1 MLALLTRRAP
11 ITRRA
16 QRVRLV
22 AIAWVAA
29 LALDIAIAPGAARAA
44 PPAAA
49 QGDCS
54 ERCLDALANT
64 YFAALAAHDPA
75 RLPTT
80 RDVRFTENTIELPLG
95 QGLWTTFSGLKH
107 YVHLIPDPDSGQVG
121 LYAAIEENGTGA
133 LLAARLRLRGGR
145 VSELETIVVRA
156 ADMGTFLKAD
166 ATDVRP
172 GFKEIVPPAQR
183 ESRQELTR
191 IANLYFEGLEQRTGD
206 IVPFS
211 DECVRFENGTQTAGT
226 PLPGTAPRPP
236 IRLPNGGTFSMP
248 TGCKAGFNT
257 KMFSYISRIDHRRYP
272 VIDRSRGVVMSF
284 VTFQHEG
291 NVKSAEVPG
300 VGEVPMFASA
310 LHPFAVV
317 IAETFEI
324 RGGKIHEIE
333 ADMTKLPYGAGT
345 GWTP

>member
-1 MLALLTRRAP
+1 VRSPNCRPAPTVILALG
-11 ITRRA
+11 
-16 QRVRLV
+16 V
-22 AIAWVAA
+22 ALGVAC
-29 LALDIAIAPGAARAA
+29 GAARAA
-44 PPAAA
+44 PRYSAAPAASA
-49 QGDCS
+49 GCE
-54 ERCLDALANT
+54 ERCLDALAHS
-64 YFAALAAHDPA
+64 YLAALAAHDPA

-80 RDVRFTENTIELPLG
+80 ADVRFTENTIALPLG

-107 YVHLIPDPDSGQVG
+107 YLHLIPDPDSGQVG

-133 LLAARLRLRGGR
+133 LLAARLRLRGAR

-156 ADMGTFLKAD
+156 SDMGTFLKTD

-172 GFKEIVPPAQR
+172 GFKEVVPPAKR
-183 ESRQELTR
+183 ASRQELIRT
-191 IANLYFEGLEQRTGD
+191 ANLYFEGLEQRTGE

-211 DECVRFENGTQTAGT
+211 DQCVRFENGTQTAGA

-236 IRLPNGGTFSMP
+236 LKLPDGRTFSMP
-248 TGCKAGFNT
+248 TGCKAGFDT
-257 KMFSYISRIDHRRYP
+257 RMFSYISRIDHRRYP
-272 VIDRSRGVVMSF
+272 VVDRARGVVMSF

-291 NVKSAEVPG
+291 NVKSANVPG

-324 RGGKIHEIE
+324 KDGKIREIE
-333 ADMTKLPYGAGT
+333 ADMTKLPYGSGT

>member
-1 MLALLTRRAP
+1 MLARLTG
-11 ITRRA
+11 
-16 QRVRLV
+16 
-22 AIAWVAA
+22 
-29 LALDIAIAPGAARAA
+29 LALIVLGISAGAVSAA
-44 PPAAA
+44 PVAPSVEAAC
-49 QGDCS
+49 D
-54 ERCLDALANT
+54 EHCLDALART
-64 YFAALAAHDPA
+64 YLAALAAHDPS

-107 YVHLIPDPDSGQVG
+107 YVHIIPDPDTGQVG
-121 LYAAIEENGTGA
+121 LYAAIDENGTGA
-133 LLAARLRLRGGR
+133 LLAARLRLRGGK

-156 ADMGTFLKAD
+156 SDMGTFLKTD

-172 GFKEIVPPAQR
+172 GFKEVVPPAKR
-183 ESRQELTR
+183 ESRQELIR
-191 IANLYFEGLEQRTGD
+191 IANLYFEGLEQRTGE

-211 DECVRFENGTQTAGT
+211 DECRRFENGTQTAGT
-226 PLPGTAPRPP
+226 PLPGTPPRPP
-236 IRLPNGGTFSMP
+236 MKLPNGRTWSMP
-248 TGCKAGFNT
+248 TGCKASFNT
-257 KMFSYISRIDHRRYP
+257 RMFSYISRIDHRRYP
-272 VIDRSRGVVMSF
+272 VVDRSRGVVMSF

-291 NVKSAEVPG
+291 NVKSADVPG
-300 VGEVPMFASA
+300 VGEVPMFPSA

-324 RGGKIHEIE
+324 KGGKIREIE

>member
-1 MLALLTRRAP
+1 MLAPVARLAP
-11 ITRRA
+11 
-16 QRVRLV
+16 V
-22 AIAWVAA
+22 ALFALGIAC
-29 LALDIAIAPGAARAA
+29 GAARAA
-44 PPAAA
+44 PRDEAA
-49 QGDCS
+49 QAAPSARTAGGDCD
-54 ERCLDALANT
+54 ERCLDTLART
-64 YFAALAAHDPA
+64 YLAALAAHDPS

-80 RDVRFTENTIELPLG
+80 KDVRFTENTIELPLG
-95 QGLWTTFSGLKH
+95 QGLWTTFSGLKR
-107 YVHLIPDPDSGQVG
+107 YVHIIPDPDSGQVG
-121 LYAAIEENGTGA
+121 LYAAIDENGTGA
-133 LLAARLRLRGGR
+133 LLVARLRLRAGR
-145 VSELETIVVRA
+145 VSELETLIVRA
-156 ADMGTFLKAD
+156 SDMGTFLKTD
-166 ATDVRP
+166 ATEARP
-172 GFKEIVPPAQR
+172 GFKEVVPPAKR
-183 ESRQELTR
+183 ESRQELIR
-191 IANLYFEGLEQRTGD
+191 AANLYFEGLEQRTGD

-211 DECVRFENGTQTAGT
+211 DQCMRFENGTQTAGA
-226 PLPGTAPRPP
+226 PLPGIPPRPP
-236 IRLPNGGTFSMP
+236 IKLPDGRTFSMP

-272 VIDRSRGVVMSF
+272 VVDRSRGVVMSF

-324 RGGKIHEIE
+324 KNGKIREIE